1 VLSYYCRYEKG
12 DVMTEIVAEAEKE
25 NDEWLR
31 TTALSRSLEFF
42 KQMEIMADEE
52 SVVDVANTFFKF
64 LKGE

>member
-1 VLSYYCRYEKG
+1 
-12 DVMTEIVAEAEKE
+12 MPEIVDQSEKE
-25 NDEWLR
+25 HDEWLR
-31 TTALSRSLEFF
+31 STALSRSLEFF